1 MLMIK
6 IKDGESI
13 EKAIKRYKRKCDQIR
28 LLKEFRKIQFYVK
41 PSIKKREAF
50 LKASYKQ
57 YLISKKDNSA

>member
-13 EKAIKRYKRKCDQIR
+13 EKAIKRYKRKCEKIR
-28 LLKEFRKIQFYVK
+28 LLKELRKIQFYVK

-50 LKASYKQ
+50 LKAYYKQ
-57 YLISKKDNSA
+57 YLISKKENSA